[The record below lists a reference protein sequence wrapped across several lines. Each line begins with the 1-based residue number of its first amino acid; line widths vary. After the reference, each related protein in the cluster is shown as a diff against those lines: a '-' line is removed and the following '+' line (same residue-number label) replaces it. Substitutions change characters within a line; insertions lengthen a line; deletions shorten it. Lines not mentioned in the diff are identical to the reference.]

1 MVGEPTLVVVKRGIA
16 AIQAKSKLPNG
27 CKDGCNNPKAS
38 SKYVDLATGKRG
50 KREKARAII
59 LGKLIHER
67 TYSQIVLF

>member
-1 MVGEPTLVVVKRGIA
+1 MVGEPTLVIAKRGIA
-16 AIQAKSKLPNG
+16 AMQAKSKLPNSHKEG
-27 CKDGCNNPKAS
+27 RNTPKAS
-38 SKYVDLATGKRG
+38 NKYVDLATGKRG